1 VAPLVVLQSSDW
13 HVGSPLTGRG
23 LALGEELRARR
34 RDEVDGAAERLV
46 EAARAA
52 RPDVVLLPG
61 DLWDAE
67 NVPPALLRR
76 LVEAL
81 GALDPVPVF
90 VAPGNHD
97 FAGPGGFYDETF
109 LAALGLP
116 AWPRNVV
123 VFRSPAWETRAVPG
137 RDDATVTGR
146 AFLSPLLEAARPLEP
161 LPRRPASPFA
171 LLAFHG
177 SLESYRGPD
186 APTGA
191 KRTAPFSAEEL
202 AAAGFSWAA
211 LGHHHATE
219 VVLRPDGSAAGAYS
233 GSPTGRGLDETGP
246 RHFLKVTLE
255 AGRPARVETLPTDC
269 RKVLDLELD
278 AAGRDGE
285 GLREAAL
292 ALLLEAG
299 ATPGDVVRLTVVGR
313 PAAATR
319 PAQALGDLKGLVAHL
334 ALRDRTLGDVD
345 ARPDRGTAEGR
356 FLLEL
361 EARVAATED
370 PRARR
375 VLELAAALGRE
386 ALLGRVPA
394 PPAEEDL

>member
-1 VAPLVVLQSSDW
+1 MAPLVLLQSSDW

-23 LALGEELRARR
+23 LGLGEELRALRR
-34 RDEVDGAAERLV
+34 REVDEAPQRLV
-46 EAARAA
+46 RAA
-52 RPDVVLLPG
+52 REAGPDAILLPG
-61 DLWDAE
+61 DLWDAGS
-67 NVPPALLRR
+67 VPPTLFRR

-81 GALDPVPVF
+81 EALAPVPVF

-97 FAGPGGFYDETF
+97 FAGPGGFYDDAF
-109 LAALGLP
+109 LDALGLP
-116 AWPRNVV
+116 GWPGNVR
-123 VFRSPAWETRAVPG
+123 VFRSSAWETAAVPG

-146 AFLSPLLEAARPLEP
+146 AFLSPLVDTGRPLAPPPARP
-161 LPRRPASPFA
+161 PAE
-171 LLAFHG
+171 LAILMLHG

-186 APTGA
+186 APSGS
-191 KRTAPFSAEEL
+191 KKTAPFSREEL
-202 AAAGFSWAA
+202 LGAGFDWTA
-211 LGHHHATE
+211 LGHHHRME
-219 VVLRPDGSAAGAYS
+219 VVTREDGSPAGAYS

-246 RHFLKVTLE
+246 RHFVKVTLE
-255 AGRPARVETLPTDC
+255 AGAPARVETLPADC

-285 GLREAAL
+285 GLRDAAL

-299 ATPGDVVRLTVVGR
+299 ATPGDLVRLTVVGR
-313 PAAATR
+313 SAPAIRTT
-319 PAQALGDLKGLVAHL
+319 QTLGDLKGLVAHL
-334 ALRDRTLGDVD
+334 ALRDRTLGDGE

-356 FLLEL
+356 FVLDLESRL
-361 EARVAATED
+361 AATED

-375 VLELAAALGRE
+375 VLELAAVLGRE